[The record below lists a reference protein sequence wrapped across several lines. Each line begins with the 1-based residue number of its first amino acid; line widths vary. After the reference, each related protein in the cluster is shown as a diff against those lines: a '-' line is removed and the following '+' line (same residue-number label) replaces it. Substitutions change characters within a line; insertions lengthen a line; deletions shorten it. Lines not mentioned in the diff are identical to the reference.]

1 MIRINC
7 QCLIRGVKIIM
18 MNIIILNYLQEA
30 NNQQSKTKIIKIA
43 IIKISDRRIRIDK
56 YLKD

>member
-1 MIRINC
+1 MIRINY

-56 YLKD
+56 YLTD